1 MIETYK
7 FERFVRVCMFV
18 CLCLCLW
25 NRLFLFLAH
34 KSLEI
39 SRYELT
45 QSVDIERKYLSK
57 SGAGS
62 AWFVFLCLKSLEMA
76 TLKIMSSTDLVVGL
90 LVWNGCVERLCSSAP
105 NIS

>member
-7 FERFVRVCMFV
+7 FERFVRVFMFV

-34 KSLEI
+34 KSLAI

-45 QSVDIERKYLSK
+45 NRSILNADMR
-57 SGAGS
+57 
-62 AWFVFLCLKSLEMA
+62 A
-76 TLKIMSSTDLVVGL
+76 TLVRGMPGLCFCDRNLSDCLSLKLMSSRDLEKVFVD
-90 LVWNGCVERLCSSAP
+90 VKIYSSYVRME
-105 NIS
+105 